1 MIQHNNKSAIHF
13 LAPPIVVCLLYVSST
28 VIPFMTGFWFSIFLL
43 VLAIML
49 FPAFS
54 FGIAERQIKKL
65 IVLQDS
71 GFIKTFLKGDLLRT
85 VFSIVL
91 SIISAVWLA
100 LVLIEITQITW
111 VIIGIT
117 SIFFEFVRRGMI
129 RKISMQEYKY
139 PFSSLRSTRWTKVC
153 LSLLVTVLSIYYIDP
168 SAVSIPEQVKSNS
181 LKELLH
187 IVELSSIDD
196 FLVNHFLDSSNIP
209 LKMVGLFLL
218 IIKHFPGVYLI
229 FSMFDVAVYP
239 KSILLKSIFPIKYF
253 EHETVPTGNHLA
265 WPIAIF
271 IFFIMLIWL
280 PGSAKLE
287 FLAGENPVISKLS
300 KRLIEKVEEELVEA
314 ELINGNYYE
323 PGTIDQVESIEA
335 QLQIEYDDSALR
347 AQLRN
352 EVEAS
357 FLKLEQNADIFLDHY
372 YSLEA
377 EYVRIAKMF
386 TGELENYLRTQLD
399 EALLTEDPF
408 QAVNSLV
415 FREARLRDQYL
426 VDKQAQIDTL
436 DELLSANKMIIETN
450 QEADV
455 IRSKQSPILDL
466 DMPSLKATLEETS
479 AIRWNISAASGVI
492 VGLVVKNVVAKG
504 TIKTLATALTK
515 VVGKKVAAITTGA
528 AIGGV
533 IGSIVPGA
541 GTVLLAA
548 SGSVVGALAVEW
560 GSLKIDEMINREE
573 FKDQIISEI
582 QREKRKIL
590 KDL

>member
-139 PFSSLRSTRWTKVC
+139 PFSSLRSTRWTKVG

-181 LKELLH
+181 LKELLY

-196 FLVNHFLDSSNIP
+196 FLVNHFLDSSSIP
-209 LKMVGLFLL
+209 LKIVGLFLL

-335 QLQIEYDDSALR
+335 QLQIEYDDSAFR

-515 VVGKKVAAITTGA
+515 AVGKKVAAITTGA
-528 AIGGV
+528 TIGGV